1 MEDKSAAVWTSEL
14 ELRLIGAYKDQAAN
28 AKHIASGAKNL
39 RKAGWTAV
47 LGAFTGTSVTSTA
60 QLQSKWRCLK
70 NDWAD
75 YSFLQNLSVYGSG
88 LSDERWSELDA
99 SRGKLKL
106 SRFREKEFVH
116 WEAMSA
122 VIGDTMATGEN
133 IASFSS
139 LGSAVDDSSDAE
151 DIEHGDL
158 SAARKRAKILH
169 QLKKNRKRKVNT
181 EDQDRT
187 KEARLKALVD
197 ISNSLGRLVQ
207 LYAVKHNLENPVLA
221 TARQDDDVH
230 EL

>member
-1 MEDKSAAVWTSEL
+1 MEGKSAAVTWTAEL

-28 AKHIASGAKNL
+28 AKHIASGGKNL

-47 LGAFTGTSVTSTA
+47 LGAFTGTSVTTTA
-60 QLQSKWRCLK
+60 QLQAKWRRLK

-75 YSFLQNLSVYGSG
+75 CSFLQNLSGYGSG

-116 WEAMSA
+116 WEAMSS

-133 IASFSS
+133 IASVSS
-139 LGSAVDDSSDAE
+139 LSSAVDDSSDAE
-151 DIEHGDL
+151 DMEHGDL
-158 SAARKRAKILH
+158 SAAQKRAKVLH
-169 QLKKNRKRKVNT
+169 QLKKNRKRKANA
-181 EDQDRT
+181 EDPDRT

-207 LYAVKHNLENPVLA
+207 
-221 TARQDDDVH
+221 
-230 EL
+230 